1 MLLDV
6 TPRSRCVHAS
16 NGVLVT
22 LVRPDRRRD
31 VDRQDLD
38 LWIESNRVITI
49 CRGAD
54 SLAADAAQRVDAGV
68 EHGDG
73 MTLLAVLTV
82 TLARPMEAPVSELVD
97 IVDDL
102 EDDALKND
110 DSALLT
116 DVNNARHD
124 ALAMRRRLNAIRDV
138 VSTLALNPEPSLRDL
153 DLNSLRRAADYL
165 GHLVTRLDAT
175 RDRLILLF
183 DQLSASEQ
191 QRINRAMQKLA
202 VVGTVFLPLSFI
214 TGLLGINVAGIPDSH
229 NPLGFWLVCAFLGV
243 NAIVALLIIKW
254 KKWI

>member
-1 MLLDV
+1 
-6 TPRSRCVHAS
+6 
-16 NGVLVT
+16 
-22 LVRPDRRRD
+22 
-31 VDRQDLD
+31 
-38 LWIESNRVITI
+38 
-49 CRGAD
+49 
-54 SLAADAAQRVDAGV
+54 
-68 EHGDG
+68 
-73 MTLLAVLTV
+73 
-82 TLARPMEAPVSELVD
+82 
-97 IVDDL
+97 
-102 EDDALKND
+102 
-110 DSALLT
+110 
-116 DVNNARHD
+116 
-124 ALAMRRRLNAIRDV
+124 